1 MTLLSKATW
10 ALQKTKIKD
19 VFRKKVDHMLMQYV
33 KKKGKE
39 KREKMHTQRR
49 YATCLQRHVKK
60 NVDSSQ
66 LKITKGERVRQK
78 EFIHESP
85 KIVHTLAHLD
95 HVV

>member
-10 ALQKTKIKD
+10 AMQKTKIKD
-19 VFRKKVDHMLMQYV
+19 VYPKKVDHMLNEYV
-33 KKKGKE
+33 KKKRK
-39 KREKMHTQRR
+39 KEKMHTQRR

-60 NVDSSQ
+60 NVDSSR

-95 HVV
+95 QVV

>member
-1 MTLLSKATW
+1 MTF
-10 ALQKTKIKD
+10 ALQKQYGLCKKKIKD
-19 VFRKKVDHMLMQYV
+19 VYPKKVDHMLMEYV
-33 KKKGKE
+33 KKKEKE

-60 NVDSSQ
+60 NVDSSR

-85 KIVHTLAHLD
+85 KIVHTLGHLD
-95 HVV
+95 QVV